1 MKVREVIRVLTEKGF
16 VLART
21 RGSHRLFEGFVG
33 GKRRLVTVA
42 GKPGDDIPKGTLS
55 SIRQQSGLPR
65 DLFR

>member
-1 MKVREVIRVLTEKGF
+1 MEAIDC
-16 VLART
+16 
-21 RGSHRLFEGFVG
+21 SNGFVG

-42 GKPGDDIPKGTLS
+42 GKSGDDIPKGTLS

>member
-1 MKVREVIRVLTEKGF
+1 MKVREVIRVLTENGF

-33 GKRRLVTVA
+33 GRRRLVTVP